1 VIQFDLANQM
11 NPITGRLYDLAPV
24 NEVGETVANVT
35 LSPARV
41 ICSLDIEPRT
51 DVTQVSVLAKVLGNP
66 PDGYFFEGYV
76 TSPTTIGLS
85 GDPET
90 IAAMQGVVSTL
101 PVNLSSHTENYT
113 VEVPLDLPD
122 GVTIVPE
129 NQLIHVTVFI
139 SPTANS
145 RRYENIPV
153 EIDGLDPTLYRA
165 TVMPEQVS
173 VLIVGPEALLPEPA
187 DIQALV
193 DLSGLGPGT
202 HQVNAQGVITQENV
216 DGSEMTI
223 TIEPVQLTV
232 TIESLATP
240 SRSDE

>member
-1 VIQFDLANQM
+1 
-11 NPITGRLYDLAPV
+11 
-24 NEVGETVANVT
+24 
-35 LSPARV
+35 
-41 ICSLDIEPRT
+41 
-51 DVTQVSVLAKVLGNP
+51 
-66 PDGYFFEGYV
+66 
-76 TSPTTIGLS
+76 
-85 GDPET
+85 
-90 IAAMQGVVSTL
+90 
-101 PVNLSSHTENYT
+101 

-187 DIQALV
+187 DIQVLV
-193 DLSGLGPGT
+193 DLTGLGPGT

-223 TIEPVQLTV
+223 TIEPAQLTV
-232 TIESLATP
+232 TIEPLVTP
-240 SRSDE
+240 SPSDE